1 MPSPSWSRG
10 QSGLDRL
17 LLFVVAVL
25 ALLFVAPHALD
36 LAGVDIQEGG
46 GSGSAVPASDADL
59 TVLAARGEAAD
70 GSSVGVVRLVVS
82 PNPGRTP
89 VDLSAGMAVWAG
101 DRSYYL
107 APAGSGGDGFDGTY
121 DVGAVG
127 GGSPV
132 LDEPTDRG
140 VVRFDLG
147 TDDVG
152 GAEEF
157 GSRLAAGETATVT
170 LVTQRGDA
178 ISREIRVP
186 DSPSPGGDVPL

>member
-17 LLFVVAVL
+17 LLFVLAVI
-25 ALLFVAPHALD
+25 ALLVVAPHVLG
-36 LAGVDIQEGG
+36 LAGIDVQEGE
-46 GSGSAVPASDADL
+46 SGSAVPASDADL

-89 VDLSAGMAVWAG
+89 VDLSAGMAMWVG

-107 APAGSGGDGFDGTY
+107 APAGSGGGGFDGTY
-121 DVGAVG
+121 EVGAVG

-147 TDDVG
+147 TDDLG

-157 GSRLAAGETATVT
+157 GSRLSAGETATVT
-170 LVTQRGDA
+170 LVTRRGDA